1 MGLIK
6 FICSKFTCKSTCTYN
21 NQLFD
26 SSHLAVPLDQ
36 FNLKMKDVKKILR
49 ILNKRDKI
57 EIDNVMAN
65 VIETLI

>member
-6 FICSKFTCKSTCTYN
+6 FICSKFTCKSTCSYN

-26 SSHLAVPLDQ
+26 SSHLSVPLDQ
-36 FNLKMKDVKKILR
+36 FNLKMKDVKKILK

-57 EIDNVMAN
+57 DVID
-65 VIETLI
+65 ELGTLV

>member
-26 SSHLAVPLDQ
+26 SSHLSVPLEQ
-36 FNLKMKDVKKILR
+36 FNLKMKDVKRILK
-49 ILNKRDKI
+49 ILNKREKNNI
-57 EIDNVMAN
+57 
-65 VIETLI
+65 IETINSMETLV

>member
-57 EIDNVMAN
+57 EISNAMD

>member
-26 SSHLAVPLDQ
+26 SSHLSVPLDQ
-36 FNLKMKDVKKILR
+36 FNLKMKDVKKILK

-57 EIDNVMAN
+57 DVID
-65 VIETLI
+65 ELGTLV